1 MQAGQRIVRRGRGIG
16 LSLTYGAHSSLEF
29 PWYELENAITTA
41 SAAE

>member
-1 MQAGQRIVRRGRGIG
+1 MQAGQRIVRRGRNIG
-16 LSLTYGAHSSLEF
+16 LTYGAHSSLEF